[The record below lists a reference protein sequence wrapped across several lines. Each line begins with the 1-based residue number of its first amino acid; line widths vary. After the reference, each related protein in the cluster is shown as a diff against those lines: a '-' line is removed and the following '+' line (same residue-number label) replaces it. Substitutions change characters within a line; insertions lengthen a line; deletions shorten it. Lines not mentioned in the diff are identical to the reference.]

1 MKKIMMYTLST
12 CPWCKKTKSFFAER
26 NIPFE
31 FIDYDKAS
39 KEEQQKIRE
48 VCSSHGEGIAFPF
61 VIIGEDVVVG
71 YNPQK
76 YMKLLES

>member
-1 MKKIMMYTLST
+1 VKKIMMYTLST
-12 CPWCKKTKSFFAER
+12 CPWCKKSKNFFTER

-48 VCSSHGEGIAFPF
+48 VCSAHGESIAFPF
-61 VIIGEDVVVG
+61 VIIGDDVVVG

>member
-1 MKKIMMYTLST
+1 MKKVMMYTLST
-12 CPWCKKTKSFFAER
+12 CPWCKKSKSFFAEK

-39 KEEQQKIRE
+39 EEEKQKIRE
-48 VCSSHGEGIAFPF
+48 VCSTYGEGIAFPF
-61 VIIGEDVVVG
+61 VIIGDDAVVG

>member
-1 MKKIMMYTLST
+1 MKKVVMYTLST

-31 FIDYDKAS
+31 FTDYDKAS

-48 VCSSHGEGIAFPF
+48 VCSAYGEGIAFPF
-61 VIIGEDVVVG
+61 VMIGDDVVVG